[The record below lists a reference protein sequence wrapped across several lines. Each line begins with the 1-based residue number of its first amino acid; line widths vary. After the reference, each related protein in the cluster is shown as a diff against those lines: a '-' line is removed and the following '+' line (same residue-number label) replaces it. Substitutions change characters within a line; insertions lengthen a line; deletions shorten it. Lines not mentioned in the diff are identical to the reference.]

1 MIGEREVFWDGVP
14 LCETYGLFVE
24 YGSVSESPP
33 KPKLSVVSI
42 PGGEDIDLT
51 DALTG
56 HAAFESR
63 TVSFSLYYDGR
74 GSRGWRE
81 VASEVA
87 NLMNGREAD
96 FELGWDPGYTYH
108 GRVSNVGVEFVPR
121 GSCRIAVEIT
131 ASPWRV
137 LEEHHL
143 TVEAVPGKHVL
154 CRSGRRPVHPAVT
167 CNYPTTVNWQGSEFV
182 VPAGQKYRMLDVTF
196 EQGDNDL
203 YLSVSTYRS
212 ATWADLA
219 SRKWEDVAG
228 YTWDGLSVREGETD
242 PGDFAGHA
250 IVDLWWEES
259 YL

>member
-1 MIGEREVFWDGVP
+1 MIGEREVFWGGVP

-24 YGSVSESPP
+24 YGSVSENPP

-87 NLMNGREAD
+87 NLMSGREAD

-121 GSCRIAVEIT
+121 ESCRIAVEIT

-137 LEEHHL
+137 LEVHTTTISAVGGV
-143 TVEAVPGKHVL
+143 TVHCQG
-154 CRSGRRPVHPAVT
+154 GRRPVHPLIS
-167 CNYPTTVNWQGSEFV
+167 CNYPVTVNWQGREFV
-182 VPAGQKYRMLDVTF
+182 VPSGQTYRMADVVFT
-196 EQGDNDL
+196 EGDNAIWL
-203 YLSVSTYRS
+203 NIYSFRT
-212 ATWADLA
+212 ATWAD
-219 SRKWEDVAG
+219 VAG
-228 YTWDGLSVREGETD
+228 QTWASVAGTPWAKIVVAEGETGAD
-242 PGDFAGHA
+242 EFTGDGS
-250 IVDLWWEES
+250 VTLQWEES